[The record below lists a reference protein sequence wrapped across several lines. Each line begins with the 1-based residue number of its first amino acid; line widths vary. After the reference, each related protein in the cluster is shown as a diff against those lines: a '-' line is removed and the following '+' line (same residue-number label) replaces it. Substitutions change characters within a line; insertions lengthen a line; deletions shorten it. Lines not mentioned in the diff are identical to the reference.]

1 MRIFLIIAVI
11 LIVGATLFADYKWR
25 QWLSRNRRN
34 RDQ

>member
-1 MRIFLIIAVI
+1 MKLLLIIAAV
-11 LIVGATLFADYKWR
+11 LIVAASFFADCKWR